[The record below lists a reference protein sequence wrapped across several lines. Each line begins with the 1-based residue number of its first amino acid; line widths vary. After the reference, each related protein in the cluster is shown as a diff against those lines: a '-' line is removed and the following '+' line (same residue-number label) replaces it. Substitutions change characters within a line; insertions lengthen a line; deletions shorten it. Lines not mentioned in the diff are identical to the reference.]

1 MLNPRPN
8 KHDKSFHLTSSNVW
22 LMWWCQLFNLSVLL
36 SELSIW
42 MIAAISFCVCLQAA
56 FLRNQFNTQTSL
68 VKLGYIEQYK
78 KIPSLLLMIVAIS
91 GCAAIAMS
99 ARNLGILLS
108 MLHLL
113 AFAYTLKAFE
123 IKQRKDFYQL
133 FLLGLFLLASALIFN
148 QTLAFSILILCI
160 LVVNFAVLHLVFSS
174 NKSTLLACKT
184 VVVLLLQSTL
194 LAVTLFIVFP
204 RLSPFWQVPSTSS
217 AKTGLSDEVSPGDI
231 ASLALSSDLAFRV
244 DFKGQEIPVYS
255 SLYWRAMTLENYDG
269 RKWTR
274 ATGNKYKP
282 SLGNTSFKPILSGE
296 SISYDITVEPNYQSW
311 LFGLAVATSENS
323 QILLM
328 PDYTLLN
335 RDVLS
340 QTSFYQVTSYLHS
353 SLNLN
358 ISTDEKQRNLA
369 IKKGSNPRLEKLA
382 GQLKQQYSNPL
393 DRANAVLK
401 MFRERDYFYTLQP
414 PKLLNNS
421 LDQFYFDTK
430 AGFCEHYASS
440 FTYLMRASGV
450 PARVVT
456 GYLGGEYN
464 NINIDPND
472 PQNDYYDGHLSVY
485 QYDAHA
491 WAEIWLSGIG
501 WQRVDPTSA
510 VDPQR
515 VEKGWSNDLLAQQLS
530 INNDLG
536 LYQFKNIAWLN
547 RLRLQLD
554 SLDYQWTRWVLGYS
568 NKRQYD
574 FLNKL
579 FGKHIPWKTAGVIAI
594 TFIIA
599 MVLITL
605 FYRFNIRST
614 KKKTTPEVLLYQ
626 KVLKAI
632 SAKGL
637 DKPNNMTVQCF
648 TVQVVSQL
656 PQIKQEFIDFS
667 DTFQILVY
675 SKLSETERSFQLCQ
689 LKEQS
694 TSIIMSLR

>member
-1 MLNPRPN
+1 MLNRLP
-8 KHDKSFHLTSSNVW
+8 KKYDKSFHLTSRNAW

-42 MIAAISFCVCLQAA
+42 MIVAISFCLCLQAV
-56 FLRNQFNTQTSL
+56 FLRNQFNTQASL
-68 VKLGYIEQYK
+68 VKPGSIKQYK
-78 KIPSLLLMIVAIS
+78 KIPSLLLMIIAIS
-91 GCAAIAMS
+91 GCVAIAMS

-113 AFAYTLKAFE
+113 AFAYTLKTFE

-148 QTLAFSILILCI
+148 QTLAFSILIICI
-160 LVVNFAVLHLVFSS
+160 LVVNFAVLHLVFSP

-184 VVVLLLQSTL
+184 VGILLLQSTL

-204 RLSPFWQVPSTSS
+204 RLSPFWQVPSASS

-255 SLYWRAMTLENYDG
+255 SLYWRAMTLENFDG

-274 ATGNKYKP
+274 ATDNKYKP
-282 SLGNTSFKPILSGE
+282 SLSNTSFKPILSGE

-382 GQLKQQYSNPL
+382 GQLKQRYSKPL
-393 DRANAVLK
+393 DRANAALK
-401 MFRERDYFYTLQP
+401 IFRERDYFYTLQP
-414 PKLLNNS
+414 PKLLSNS

-568 NKRQYD
+568 YKRQYD